1 MKYITSFF
9 MLVSSSFS
17 YCQNVDTDE
26 QAFFW
31 TGYPVISTKN
41 NANESL
47 NLYNFSSSLK
57 RL

>member
-1 MKYITSFF
+1 